1 MKLFGSSGIRG
12 IVNRELT
19 PELAMNVGRA
29 VGTLHITAI
38 IGRDTR
44 VSGEM
49 IEHALT
55 SGLLSAGA
63 SVTHAGVLPTPTLAY
78 SAKEYDCGIMVTA
91 SHNPAQY
98 NGIKLWNS
106 DGSAFT
112 PAQQD
117 ELEIM
122 IGQGYSKRSDIMKTT
137 SSDGNCIRRHADMI
151 LGNVGK
157 AELTV
162 VVDCGCGAASLI
174 TPYVLEKMGCR
185 VITLNSQPDGH
196 FPARDPE
203 PTEESLT
210 QLRSAVPAFGADIG
224 IAHDGDAD
232 RMMAVDENGTFI
244 SGDRLLL
251 LFGRREC
258 RNSIVVPFDTSMAV
272 DELGVSV
279 TRTRVG
285 DVYVAEGIR
294 KTGAEFGGEP
304 SGAWIFPKVS
314 YCPDG
319 IYAAA
324 RIVEIVQD
332 EGRLSTL
339 VSSLP
344 SYPILRGAVA
354 CDKKTILPA
363 MQRIKEALAGLGTIS
378 ELDGVRVEME
388 NGWALVRPSG
398 TEPKIRVTVES
409 RDGVEKLYE
418 TIDAVVRRNI

>member
-1 MKLFGSSGIRG
+1 MLFGSSGIRG
-12 IVNRELT
+12 LIGSELT
-19 PELAMNVGRA
+19 SGLALKVGLA
-29 VGTLHITAI
+29 VGTLRDSVI

-49 IEHALT
+49 IEHALI
-55 SGLLSAGA
+55 SGILSAGA
-63 SVTHAGVLPTPTLAY
+63 RVTRAGVLPTPTLAY

-117 ELEIM
+117 ELEMIM
-122 IGQGYSKRSDIMKTT
+122 EKGTLKRSMTMNNI
-137 SSDGNCIRRHADMI
+137 SSEGNCIKRHEDMI
-151 LGNVGK
+151 LNNVGR

-162 VVDCGCGAASLI
+162 VVDCGCGAASFI

-203 PTEESLT
+203 PTEESLA
-210 QLRSAVPAFGADIG
+210 QLQSAVPAFGAELG

-232 RMMAVDENGTFI
+232 RMMVVDENGTFI

-258 RNSIVVPFDTSMAV
+258 RISIVVPFDASMAV

-285 DVYVAEGIR
+285 DVYVAEGLL

-339 VSSLP
+339 VASLP
-344 SYPILRGAVA
+344 SYPIMRGAIA
-354 CDKKTILPA
+354 CDKKRVQPA
-363 MQRIKEALAGLGTIS
+363 MQRIKEALAGLGKLS

-398 TEPKIRVTVES
+398 TEPKIRITVEA
-409 RDGVEKLYE
+409 RDGVEKLYG
-418 TIDAVVRRNI
+418 TIDAVVRQNI